1 MMPQELSRTSQGP
14 SKDLPWLKNDT
25 SFFLSLFFKLLRSL
39 LAPSSLNYAIKTNG
53 FSSISKSTFF
63 SFWTLFA
70 SRNRPKIDPLTP
82 KENPRDPK
90 VAPRSPQGS
99 PRRPPRHPQ
108 RTQGS
113 PQGPPGTSP
122 RVLKGPTGDPKAP
135 QGPPR
140 TPKGSIGTFEGPKN
154 DEKSSKINKKL
165 AQSCTSC

>member
-1 MMPQELSRTSQGP
+1 MAHKCHLLS
-14 SKDLPWLKNDT
+14 
-25 SFFLSLFFKLLRSL
+25 FVFFFKLLRSL

-70 SRNRPKIDPLTP
+70 SRNRPKIDPVTP
-82 KENPRDPK
+82 KETLRDPK

-135 QGPPR
+135 QGSQGPPR
-140 TPKGSIGTFEGPKN
+140 DPKGPSRDRKTMKN
-154 DEKSSKINKKL
+154 HQNSKG
-165 AQSCTSC
+165 S